1 MKLIKIFIYDK
12 VNSMKKYSRRK
23 ISLILALGFVLGLTA
38 CGSDSSQSKL
48 SGSKNVQ
55 KTIDDQIAKENGS
68 EDNSSDDENV
78 SAGADDN
85 ESVKA
90 DASNT
95 ESDELQEPTTEEQ
108 TSEEK
113 ANESTEAAKEA
124 KVEAP
129 QNDATA
135 TNAKADPNVDID
147 MTVMNSDMVYAT
159 VYQMMSTP
167 EQYVGMRVKVAG
179 TYYAGQD
186 EESKIY
192 YHFVLI
198 NDALACCQ
206 QGLEFVWDDGSH
218 VYPDEYPAENSDV
231 EVVGTFEVYK
241 DDPDAPYQY
250 CRLSDATL
258 TVESNG
264 ESKN

>member
-1 MKLIKIFIYDK
+1 
-12 VNSMKKYSRRK
+12 MKKYSRRK
-23 ISLILALGFVLGLTA
+23 LSLILALGFVLGLTA

-48 SGSKNVQ
+48 SGSNNIQ
-55 KTIDDQIAKENGS
+55 KTIDDQIAKE
-68 EDNSSDDENV
+68 
-78 SAGADDN
+78 N

-113 ANESTEAAKEA
+113 ADESTEAAKEA

-129 QNDATA
+129 ENDATA

-186 EESKIY
+186 EESQIY

-206 QGLEFVWDDGSH
+206 QGLEFIWDDGSH
-218 VYPDEYPAENSDV
+218 VYPDEYPTENSDV
-231 EVVGTFEVYK
+231 VVVGTFEVYK
-241 DDPDAPYQY
+241 DSPDAPYQY

-258 TVESNG
+258 TVESDG

>member
-1 MKLIKIFIYDK
+1 
-12 VNSMKKYSRRK
+12 MKKYSRRK
-23 ISLILALGFVLGLTA
+23 LSLILALGFVLGLTS

-48 SGSKNVQ
+48 SGSNNIQ
-55 KTIDDQIAKENGS
+55 KTIDDQIAKE
-68 EDNSSDDENV
+68 
-78 SAGADDN
+78 N

-113 ANESTEAAKEA
+113 ADESTEAAKEA

-129 QNDATA
+129 ENDATA

-206 QGLEFVWDDGSH
+206 QGLEFIWDDGSH
-218 VYPDEYPAENSDV
+218 VYPDEYPTENSDV
-231 EVVGTFEVYK
+231 VVVGTFEVYK
-241 DDPDAPYQY
+241 DSPDAPYQY

-258 TVESNG
+258 TVESDG

>member
-1 MKLIKIFIYDK
+1 MK
-12 VNSMKKYSRRK
+12 NYSRRK

-48 SGSKNVQ
+48 SGSNNIQ
-55 KTIDDQIAKENGS
+55 KTIDDQIAKE
-68 EDNSSDDENV
+68 
-78 SAGADDN
+78 N

-113 ANESTEAAKEA
+113 ADESTEAAKEA

-129 QNDATA
+129 ENDATA

-206 QGLEFVWDDGSH
+206 QGLEFIWDDGSH
-218 VYPDEYPAENSDV
+218 VYPDEYPTENSDV
-231 EVVGTFEVYK
+231 VVVGTFEVYK
-241 DDPDAPYQY
+241 DSPDAPYQY

-258 TVESNG
+258 TVESDG